1 MPTRSRT
8 RSRSTTA
15 PAGRGR
21 RNESEPVTMLRSDH
35 ERVKDLF
42 RQFESADGGERS
54 RLFEEISRELQV
66 HTKLEE
72 EIFYPAV
79 KRLPTDDAKEMVN
92 ESVEEHNIVD
102 FVLESMQRL
111 SPDDETFEA
120 KFSTLRE
127 NVEHHIEEE
136 EKQLF
141 KIAGSI
147 EDPEALG
154 ERMRQRKEQLVMR
167 R

>member
-1 MPTRSRT
+1 MPTRSTTRRT
-8 RSRSTTA
+8 SRK
-15 PAGRGR
+15 
-21 RNESEPVTMLRSDH
+21 EPEPLTMLRSDH
-35 ERVKDLF
+35 EHVKDLF
-42 RQFESADGGERS
+42 RQFESASGAERA

-79 KRLPTDDAKEMVN
+79 KSVPTEEAKEIVN

-127 NVEHHIEEE
+127 NVEHHIQEE

-141 KIAGSI
+141 KIAGRI

-154 ERMRQRKEQLVMR
+154 ERMRQRKQQLVAQK
-167 R
+167 